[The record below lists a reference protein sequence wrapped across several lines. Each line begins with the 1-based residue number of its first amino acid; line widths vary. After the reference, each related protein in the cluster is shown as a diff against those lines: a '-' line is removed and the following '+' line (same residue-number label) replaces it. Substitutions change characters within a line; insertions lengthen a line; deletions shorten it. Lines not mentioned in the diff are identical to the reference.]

1 MKLWVDDI
9 RPAPEGWVWAKTFEA
24 AVDFICG
31 PQPIEEMSL
40 DHDLGDGPTGYNILC
55 LLESL
60 IFNGF
65 WRKPVPLIHVHSA
78 NPVGAKNMLRVI
90 DSIERHCI
98 SKHVSVQSRKQEK
111 KRRENLRDLTRL
123 SEQVE
128 GGYR

>member
-9 RPAPEGWVWAKTFEA
+9 RPAPKGWVWAKTFEA

-31 PQPIEEMSL
+31 PESIEEMSL

-90 DSIERHCI
+90 DSIERE
-98 SKHVSVQSRKQEK
+98 SRKQEK
-111 KRRENLRDLTRL
+111 RREKLRDLTRL
-123 SEQVE
+123 SERVE